1 MAACIAGGVYSPVL
15 GAPISQPFEQ
25 QDAARADASLRQ
37 RADAPMVR
45 TAFLRSDGSNM
56 DIYRSMDGTP
66 KKDLPE
72 EDVSFPVEHIIVT
85 SREKTLQT
93 YKDRLAIYNHSKIGT
108 EGIEVLQHQLQEQL
122 LMDGYI
128 TSQVVVPNQDLHS
141 GILTF
146 EIMPGYVE
154 DIVLTNPHVRTNW
167 RSAFPIKKGTVLR
180 RQALEQGI
188 DQMRSVP
195 GQDITMTIEPG
206 TKPMHSIVVLRVEQK
221 GFVHGGV
228 MVDNSGYAATG
239 KVQGTTFLSFSQL
252 LGLNDVLTASYT
264 KNLGSNH
271 EGGDSK
277 QYAVNYSIPDGNRT
291 YRFSLYKYDYHQLL
305 FMPNEFV
312 ASGMTRGQ
320 EFTVEQVLNRTS
332 HSKTTAVAKV
342 IRKERHNFLD
352 DVEIGVQE
360 QKTTAVELGLAHRHY
375 RFNTVFDT
383 YLFYRQG
390 VPWGGAMI
398 RDWEGIRDNPTT
410 QYKMVGLEGQI
421 QTGVRIG
428 HKQGIYTM
436 RFRSQ
441 LTDKRL
447 FGTDQFSIGGR
458 YSVRGF
464 SGEETLRGDSGYYIQ
479 NEWALPFR
487 KQNITPYIGVDIG
500 HVWGPSTHSQ
510 IGNTL
515 IGGVIGVR
523 GTIGDG
529 VNYDVS
535 LGTPI
540 KKPSGFETDSSVWAV
555 RGSYQF

>member
-1 MAACIAGGVYSPVL
+1 M
-15 GAPISQPFEQ
+15 Q
-25 QDAARADASLRQ
+25 
-37 RADAPMVR
+37 
-45 TAFLRSDGSNM
+45 N
-56 DIYRSMDGTP
+56 
-66 KKDLPE
+66 
-72 EDVSFPVEHIIVT
+72 
-85 SREKTLQT
+85 
-93 YKDRLAIYNHSKIGT
+93 
-108 EGIEVLQHQLQEQL
+108 QLQEQL
-122 LMDGYI
+122 LVDGYV

-195 GQDITMTIEPG
+195 GQDITMTIEPS
-206 TKPMHSIVVLRVEQK
+206 TKPMHSIVALRVEQK
-221 GFVHGGV
+221 GFVHGAV

-252 LGLNDVLTASYT
+252 LGLNDTLTASYT
-264 KNLGSNH
+264 KNLGSNN

-312 ASGMTRGQ
+312 ASGMTRGE

-360 QKTTAVELGLAHRHY
+360 QKTTAVELGLAHRQY
-375 RFNTVFDT
+375 RLHTVFDT

-410 QYKMVGLEGQI
+410 QYRMVGLEGQI

-428 HKQGIYTM
+428 HKQGVYTL

-464 SGEETLRGDSGYYIQ
+464 SGEETLRGDSGYYFQ

-487 KQNITPYIGVDIG
+487 KQTITPYIGVDIG

-510 IGNTL
+510 VGNTL

-523 GTIGDG
+523 GTIGDS

-540 KKPSGFETDSSVWAV
+540 KKPSGFETDSSVWFV
-555 RGSYQF
+555 RGSYRF